1 MVIIVPVALGQSEA
15 GGVRAGHSLLLS
27 QARAEQ
33 LLFPAAA
40 LLHYNNPISSLSNSL
55 LILPVLSCQLVKAP
69 AVSPSPLRAFSIL
82 AISLHHHFRS
92 LKVPHHVADPARS
105 VHRRR

>member
-1 MVIIVPVALGQSEA
+1 MVVCAVSTRTWAGTIAARNDMMVIIVPVALGQSEG

-40 LLHYNNPISSLSNSL
+40 LLHYNNPIPSPCNSL
-55 LILPVLSCQLVKAP
+55 RTCLSFLV
-69 AVSPSPLRAFSIL
+69 PL
-82 AISLHHHFRS
+82 
-92 LKVPHHVADPARS
+92 
-105 VHRRR
+105 